1 MARLRRI
8 LFLLSPILLAVV
20 VFGYCYGYRQ
30 TRQQPIAFTAPKAE
44 AVEVLKGVAWHQFLD
59 SKGGDKSLTLD
70 VYRPPGHAG
79 QHLPAVVVVHGDGP
93 ERVIEDFKEWGQV
106 TSWGRNIAAYGVAA
120 VTFDHSSTEMLA
132 RPRVFADEVDALVE
146 YLRDHGDELGIDGD
160 RLCLFTLSSA
170 SPFALRTA
178 LRDKPPYLRC
188 LVIFYGAMA
197 IQAFPGDRA
206 EQVDPAILEEFD
218 LARYLENEPER
229 VPPMLLAQGARDYP
243 VLNEALDAFAQRARV
258 LGVEVQTL
266 THPEGD
272 HAFDLGNNDLESRRI
287 IRAALEFMV
296 AELERPESPGRSAG
310 SEDAEEEPVDHQEPV
325 DRSEDRPEDPP
336 RRQ

>member
-30 TRQQPIAFTAPKAE
+30 TRQQPIAFTAPKAD
-44 AVEVLKGVAWHQFLD
+44 AVEVLKGVAWRQRADGAGD
-59 SKGGDKSLTLD
+59 SQDLTLD

-79 QHLPAVVVVHGDGP
+79 ERLPAVVVVHGDGP

-106 TSWGRNIAAYGVAA
+106 TSWARNIAAYGAAA

-132 RPRVFADEVDALVE
+132 KPRVFADEVDALID
-146 YLRDHGDELGIDGD
+146 YLRDHDDELGIDGD

-178 LRDKPPYLRC
+178 LRDKPSYLRC

-206 EQVDPAILEEFD
+206 DQVPPAILDEFD
-218 LARYLENEPER
+218 LARYLEEAPER
-229 VPPMLLAQGARDYP
+229 VPPILLAQGARDYP
-243 VLNEALDAFAQRARV
+243 VLNEALDAFARRAEA
-258 LGVEVQTL
+258 LGIEVQTF
-266 THPEGD
+266 THPQGD

-287 IRAALEFMV
+287 VRAALEFMV
-296 AELERPESPGRSAG
+296 EKLERSESPGRSAG
-310 SEDAEEEPVDHQEPV
+310 SEDASEEPVDHQEPV
-325 DRSEDRPEDPP
+325 DRSEDHPEDPP
-336 RRQ
+336 RGQ